1 MGAETSPVKAPS
13 LLQETF
19 WTAMATRELFAASKA
34 VEIAVN
40 GGATTM
46 SQCSAFETSGRNEEK
61 NARVSASVLYIFQ
74 LPAITR
80 RRICASGKKEKD
92 NAETPRPGR
101 GKRRMQRLRREEGD
115 SFVGEGFDAGEF
127 ASAEEFEGG
136 AAAGGDMRNF
146 VGNAGLMDGGYGIT
160 ATDNGSGAAAGG
172 RGDGFGYL
180 ESAFG
185 ERGHFEYA
193 HGTIPNDGFGG
204 GNFLAI
210 GVDGFRA
217 DIETHTA
224 VGRGGN
230 GNRFRGGVGFEFGA
244 NDVVDGKEQ
253 SEFSHLRFFTQT
265 LGEIQLVV
273 LDEGLADRLAFGFEK
288 RVSHAATDEHG
299 VGDFHESFD
308 DFDFVADFGAAENG
322 DERACGIRYRFAEI
336 SQLFFHEQAS
346 GGLLDEARDADNG
359 GVCAVRGAECI
370 ADKNAIAES
379 GELLGKRFV
388 VFFFFRMEADVFQDE
403 NFTVAQGFALAFGAG
418 TDTIERKRDGTAE
431 KLFQLFRARPHGIFE
446 IRAAFG
452 AAEMRSEH
460 KAGTF
465 LNGEANCGQRFAD
478 ARVVGDDAGFERNV
492 EVHTD
497 EDALAAKIEI
507 VDGELGHGVVA
518 RD

>member
-19 WTAMATRELFAASKA
+19 WPAMATRELFAASKA

-136 AAAGGDMRNF
+136 AAAGG
-146 VGNAGLMDGGYGIT
+146 
-160 ATDNGSGAAAGG
+160 

-217 DIETHTA
+217 DIETHPA

-230 GNRFRGGVGFEFGA
+230 GNRFRSGVGFEFGA
-244 NDVVDGKEQ
+244 NDMIDGKKQ
-253 SEFSHLRFFTQT
+253 SEFSRLRFFTQT
-265 LGEIQLVV
+265 FGEIQLVV
-273 LDEGLADRLAFGFEK
+273 LDEGLAD
-288 RVSHAATDEHG
+288 
-299 VGDFHESFD
+299 
-308 DFDFVADFGAAENG
+308 
-322 DERACGIRYRFAEI
+322 
-336 SQLFFHEQAS
+336 
-346 GGLLDEARDADNG
+346 
-359 GVCAVRGAECI
+359 
-370 ADKNAIAES
+370 
-379 GELLGKRFV
+379 
-388 VFFFFRMEADVFQDE
+388 
-403 NFTVAQGFALAFGAG
+403 
-418 TDTIERKRDGTAE
+418 
-431 KLFQLFRARPHGIFE
+431 
-446 IRAAFG
+446 
-452 AAEMRSEH
+452 
-460 KAGTF
+460 
-465 LNGEANCGQRFAD
+465 
-478 ARVVGDDAGFERNV
+478 
-492 EVHTD
+492 
-497 EDALAAKIEI
+497 
-507 VDGELGHGVVA
+507 
-518 RD
+518 